1 VFVFAT
7 PTHRPH
13 PFFAAYL
20 LALAVGGA
28 TAAIAPSRAPA
39 ISLYWEPLY
48 RGQVGVLAMALVY
61 VLAVGGWMA
70 WNGKAF
76 RRLEVAGAAVERD
89 AEALDAAASEIGAFT
104 QGATAR
110 LDALEEAVEQLS
122 ARVDERDAAR

>member
-7 PTHRPH
+7 RTRRPH

-20 LALAVGGA
+20 LALAVGV
-28 TAAIAPSRAPA
+28 AAAVIAPGRAPA

-48 RGQVGVLAMALVY
+48 RAQVGALVMALVY

-70 WNGKAF
+70 WNGRAF
-76 RRLEVAGAAVERD
+76 RRLEVVGAAIERD
-89 AEALDAAASEIGAFT
+89 AEALDAAANEIGAFT
-104 QGATAR
+104 DGATAR
-110 LDALEEAVEQLS
+110 LDALEEAVERLS